1 MIDDILASFPPST
14 AATMGQRRQAAVWR
28 GEEPDSLPILI
39 GGAAPD
45 SERFPRYS
53 LGEQYRDPNKMLV
66 GQLLGALNIAWG
78 HSDAVPSFRVNF
90 GCAFLA
96 TLIGLEQRVFEEQMP
111 WLVEHCPKEQLARLS
126 PDQVTQMAREG
137 GLMPECLARYALFR
151 EAVGDRVACYI
162 ADTQG
167 PFDLAHLLR
176 GEELFYDYG
185 LVIDEPLTPELIA
198 DYPCRCGARNCR
210 GTLLSSDLETAE
222 RADRKPSARSKARNR
237 R

>member
-90 GCAFLA
+90 GCSLLA

-111 WLVEHCPKEQLARLS
+111 WLVEHCPKEQPARLAR
-126 PDQVTQMAREG
+126 PGDADGPRGWVDAG
-137 GLMPECLARYALFR
+137 VPGALR
-151 EAVGDRVACYI
+151 PLPRGRRR
-162 ADTQG
+162 
-167 PFDLAHLLR
+167 PRRLLH
-176 GEELFYDYG
+176 
-185 LVIDEPLTPELIA
+185 
-198 DYPCRCGARNCR
+198 
-210 GTLLSSDLETAE
+210 
-222 RADRKPSARSKARNR
+222 R
-237 R
+237 RHSRPV